1 MAESVKLLCNKR
13 GFQGRTDK
21 RPQDRGKKDGEEDEA
36 AAARRPVECLYD
48 KQRED
53 LAQDWTC

>member
-1 MAESVKLLCNKR
+1 MVQQA
-13 GFQGRTDK
+13 GFQGRTDE
-21 RPQDRGKKDGEEDEA
+21 RPQDRGEKDGEEDEA

-53 LAQDWTC
+53 LAQECIC